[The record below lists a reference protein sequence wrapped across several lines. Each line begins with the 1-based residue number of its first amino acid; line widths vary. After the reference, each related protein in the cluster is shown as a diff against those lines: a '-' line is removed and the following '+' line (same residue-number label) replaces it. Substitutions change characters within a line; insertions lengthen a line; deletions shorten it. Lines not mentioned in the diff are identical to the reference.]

1 MIRTTPPALLALTA
15 AFVFAH
21 MAAAQPPTVSK
32 LIPLVRITQTTDV
45 SARPEAVWAVL
56 TTGRNMVTWC
66 PLWKKPANAKVNLKR
81 VGDVLDFTDAF
92 GNDGRSVVTF
102 LTPAK
107 ELRMVHEPTN
117 GSYYCQARI
126 QLEPNAAGGT
136 TVTYRESYT
145 DESDSNEMQATLKKV
160 LSEMVVTLAALK
172 RTVEKD

>member
-1 MIRTTPPALLALTA
+1 MLRLARCTIAALTLALA
-15 AFVFAH
+15 LISP
-21 MAAAQPPTVSK
+21 AAAQQPTVSK
-32 LIPLVRITQTTDV
+32 LIPLVRITQTTEV

-92 GNDGRSVVTF
+92 GNDGRSVVTY
-102 LTPAK
+102 LAPAK

-160 LSEMVVTLAALK
+160 LSEMVDTLAALK
-172 RTVEKD
+172 RSTEKA